1 MSSLN
6 GDAVIV
12 TIDTDGQH
20 DPADIPRLV
29 EPILRGEADMV
40 NGSRYGSGNKK
51 DTPLYRR
58 LGQVV
63 LDKAI
68 SLTAQSNKFNRK
80 IT

>member
-1 MSSLN
+1 MN
-6 GDAVIV
+6 GDSVIV

-29 EPILRGEADMV
+29 EPILRGEADM
-40 NGSRYGSGNKK
+40 GERSRYGSGNKK

-58 LGQVV
+58 VEQVV
-63 LDKAI
+63 LDKAT